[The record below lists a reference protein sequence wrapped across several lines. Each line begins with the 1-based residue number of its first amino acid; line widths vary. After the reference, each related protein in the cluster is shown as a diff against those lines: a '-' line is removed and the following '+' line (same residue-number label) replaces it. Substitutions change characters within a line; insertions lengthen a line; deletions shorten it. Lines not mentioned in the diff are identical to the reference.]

1 MKTEE
6 ITMQDVRDIFAD
18 YLEQNNN
25 VEVVEI
31 LKMGYFT
38 IFDGSRMSDR
48 TMLNVKAAPDPEA
61 LARQLIWLE
70 TSEYFYAL
78 DHSGKDPWDCD
89 EAFINEIYY
98 RVMPH
103 LMKLPMEWRDEIVN
117 FFSEPGE
124 AEA

>member
-18 YLEQNNN
+18 YLEQNND
-25 VEVVEI
+25 VEVVET

-48 TMLNVKAAPDPEA
+48 TMLNVKEAPDPEA

-70 TSEYFYAL
+70 TSKYFYAS
-78 DHSGKDPWDCD
+78 DNGGKDPWDCD
-89 EAFINEIYY
+89 EDFINKIYY

-103 LMKLPMEWRDEIVN
+103 LMKLPAEWRDEIVR
-117 FFSEPGE
+117 FFSEPEEGE
-124 AEA
+124 G